1 MKRLSAAESVDTA
14 GEPGLTRICVTTH
27 NLGGSERG
35 RKARHVMG
43 TKFSDYLAESGAAD
57 TPEDAAVR
65 AMFAA
70 GIALGLQFRD
80 ARVSRGLTQA
90 QLSGLTGIPQADI
103 SRIERGAGNPTE
115 STMQRL
121 AHALSVRLQLVA
133 A

>member
-1 MKRLSAAESVDTA
+1 
-14 GEPGLTRICVTTH
+14 
-27 NLGGSERG
+27 
-35 RKARHVMG
+35 MG
-43 TKFSDYLAESGAAD
+43 TRFSDYLAESEAAD
-57 TPEDAAVR
+57 TREDAAVR

-80 ARVSRGLTQA
+80 ARVRRGLTQA

-103 SRIERGAGNPTE
+103 TRIERGAGNPTE

-121 AHALSVRLQLVA
+121 AHALNGRLQLVTAWATPPA

>member
-1 MKRLSAAESVDTA
+1 
-14 GEPGLTRICVTTH
+14 
-27 NLGGSERG
+27 
-35 RKARHVMG
+35 MG
-43 TKFSDYLAESGAAD
+43 TRFSDYLAESEAAD

-80 ARVSRGLTQA
+80 ARISRGLTQA

-121 AHALSVRLQLVA
+121 AHALNGRLQLVTA
-133 A
+133 

>member
-1 MKRLSAAESVDTA
+1 
-14 GEPGLTRICVTTH
+14 
-27 NLGGSERG
+27 
-35 RKARHVMG
+35 MG
-43 TKFSDYLAESGAAD
+43 TKFSDYLAESESAD
-57 TPEDAAVR
+57 TPKDAAVR

-121 AHALSVRLQLVA
+121 AHAVSMRIQLVA

>member
-1 MKRLSAAESVDTA
+1 
-14 GEPGLTRICVTTH
+14 
-27 NLGGSERG
+27 
-35 RKARHVMG
+35 MG
-43 TKFSDYLAESGAAD
+43 TRFSDYLAESEAAD

-90 QLSGLTGIPQADI
+90 DLSGLTGIPQPDI

-121 AHALSVRLQLVA
+121 AHALNGRLQLVTA
-133 A
+133 

>member
-1 MKRLSAAESVDTA
+1 
-14 GEPGLTRICVTTH
+14 
-27 NLGGSERG
+27 
-35 RKARHVMG
+35 MG
-43 TKFSDYLAESGAAD
+43 IRFSGYLAESEAAD
-57 TPEDAAVR
+57 TPGAAAVR

-90 QLSGLTGIPQADI
+90 DLSGLTGIPQADI

-121 AHALSVRLQLVA
+121 AHALNGRLQLVTA
-133 A
+133 

>member
-1 MKRLSAAESVDTA
+1 
-14 GEPGLTRICVTTH
+14 
-27 NLGGSERG
+27 
-35 RKARHVMG
+35 MG
-43 TKFSDYLAESGAAD
+43 TKFNDYLAESEAAD
-57 TPEDAAVR
+57 TPGEAAVR

-90 QLSGLTGIPQADI
+90 ELSGLTGIPQADI

-115 STMQRL
+115 TTMQRL
-121 AHALSVRLQLVA
+121 AHALNRRLQLVA

>member
-1 MKRLSAAESVDTA
+1 
-14 GEPGLTRICVTTH
+14 
-27 NLGGSERG
+27 
-35 RKARHVMG
+35 MG
-43 TKFSDYLAESGAAD
+43 TRFSDYLAESEVAD

-121 AHALSVRLQLVA
+121 AHALNGRLQLVTA
-133 A
+133 

>member
-1 MKRLSAAESVDTA
+1 V
-14 GEPGLTRICVTTH
+14 
-27 NLGGSERG
+27 GS
-35 RKARHVMG
+35 
-43 TKFSDYLAESGAAD
+43 KFSDYLAESEAAD
-57 TPEDAAVR
+57 TPEDTAVR

-90 QLSGLTGIPQADI
+90 ELSGLTGIPQADI

-121 AHALSVRLQLVA
+121 AHALNGRLQLVTA
-133 A
+133 